1 MRLFCFPYAG
11 GSAGLTVFR
20 EWATELREAV
30 EVLALETPGRGR
42 RYGEPLIGDLHE
54 LTARLRSEI
63 APLLDLPCVFF
74 GHSVGALVSFELC
87 RALQVDGKP
96 LPELLIASGKR
107 APHLPH
113 AHRLHLLPD
122 PQLIEA
128 LKQYNGTPDDVLKNS
143 ELMELFLPVLR
154 ADFSLAETYV
164 HQRSAPLPLPI
175 HALGGVEDGGVERES
190 LEAWRE
196 HSADGFVCEMFAGD
210 HFFLQGEARA
220 AVRERICALVR
231 ARSSVATELPA

>member
-20 EWATELREAV
+20 EWATELPESV
-30 EVLALETPGRGR
+30 EVLALEMPGRGR
-42 RYGEPLIGDLHE
+42 RYGEPLIGDLRK
-54 LTARLRSEI
+54 LTASLRSEI

-87 RALQVDGKP
+87 RALQAAGKP
-96 LPELLIASGKR
+96 MPELLIASGKR

-113 AHRLHLLPD
+113 RHRLHLLPD

-164 HQRSAPLPLPI
+164 HERSAPLPLPI
-175 HALGGVEDGGVERES
+175 HALGGVGDGDVQRTC
-190 LEAWRE
+190 LEAWSE
-196 HSADGFVCEMFAGD
+196 HSAEGFVCEMFAGD
-210 HFFLQGEARA
+210 HFFLQGEGRA
-220 AVRERICALVR
+220 AVRERVCALVR
-231 ARSSVATELPA
+231 ARLAAVTALPA